1 MALLTL
7 TEAANLAARDRP
19 WSVRLEFV
27 GANPNN
33 QCGLSRKFWYATGR
47 GLGEPV
53 EIGWGAI
60 GAAPQTLLRTFDDF
74 RDKVTEKLTEG
85 YRYVIAPYQR
95 MSAANL
101 AQITAGVT
109 ATVPVYTPG
118 PPNPAMQNPAPPPP
132 APGGGIAA
140 PAVSPKIVTLA
151 QQALGSPYDLI
162 RSFRVKRLPAS
173 GVPSVIMMEAL
184 DVLGGVLLLMQ
195 VQEAVSFA
203 RDHVLD
209 IQW

>member
-1 MALLTL
+1 MAKLELAG
-7 TEAANLAARDRP
+7 AASLAARNRP

-27 GANPNN
+27 SPKTGAVE
-33 QCGLSRKFWYATGR
+33 FWYATGR
-47 GLGEPV
+47 GLSESV
-53 EIGWGAI
+53 EMGG
-60 GAAPQTLLRTFDDF
+60 GDNGTVPQTLLGTFDDF
-74 RDKVTEKLTEG
+74 RAGVHEKLGRG
-85 YRYVIAPYQR
+85 YQYVNAPYQR
-95 MSAANL
+95 MRPENL
-101 AQITAGVT
+101 AKVT
-109 ATVPVYTPG
+109 LTGLVVPSSSVYAPG
-118 PPNPAMQNPAPPPP
+118 PPGPGTQVPAPPPP